1 VKRRE
6 FITLLGSA
14 AAAWPFAARAQQQP
28 AMPVIGFLN
37 AVSLDGFAVRVHAFR
52 QGLKEAGYVE
62 GENVAIE
69 YRWAENQ
76 LDRLPELAADLVR
89 KRVAVIVATGGTAPA
104 IAAKAATATIPIVF
118 AVPEDPV
125 QLGLVTSLARP
136 GGNLT
141 GINFFSLELV
151 AKRLELLREL
161 VPGAARVAV
170 LVNPAIATNTET
182 TLRDVEPAARAV
194 GLQIQVL
201 NAETS
206 HEIDA
211 AFATIVRERPDALF
225 VASSPYFTSRRIQLV
240 QLAARHAIPATY
252 PGRQYVEFGGLM
264 SYGAN
269 LADAHRQIG
278 VYTGRILK
286 GTKPADLPVV
296 QASKFELVINHQ
308 TARMLGL
315 EVPPTLLARADEVVE

>member
-1 VKRRE
+1 MKRRE
-6 FITLLGSA
+6 FITLLGGT
-14 AAAWPFAARAQQQP
+14 AAWPLAASAQQP

-161 VPGAARVAV
+161 VPGSTRIAV
-170 LVNPAIATNTET
+170 LVNPAHPGLANSTV
-182 TLRDVEPAARAV
+182 RDAQAAARAM
-194 GLQIQVL
+194 GLRSSRSSTPPP
-201 NAETS
+201 AAKSTRPS
-206 HEIDA
+206 RASCRSGPTASSSAATPFSWSA
-211 AFATIVRERPDALF
+211 AF
-225 VASSPYFTSRRIQLV
+225 S
-240 QLAARHAIPATY
+240 
-252 PGRQYVEFGGLM
+252 
-264 SYGAN
+264 
-269 LADAHRQIG
+269 
-278 VYTGRILK
+278 
-286 GTKPADLPVV
+286 
-296 QASKFELVINHQ
+296 
-308 TARMLGL
+308 
-315 EVPPTLLARADEVVE
+315 LLT